1 MSEGDFRNIHRP
13 QLSSSCRRICE
24 YNPWGPEPVNWRHNR
39 VYRPTTPHTLTCIQA
54 RPQHNVRC
62 NIVVNCVFTSI
73 FLLLS
78 KYLIEFRMTTGTKCV
93 HYRRFIH
100 KARPARKHNMS
111 MEYNTGFV
119 IDEKIFTA
127 RQRPQNV
134 K

>member
-1 MSEGDFRNIHRP
+1 
-13 QLSSSCRRICE
+13 
-24 YNPWGPEPVNWRHNR
+24 
-39 VYRPTTPHTLTCIQA
+39 
-54 RPQHNVRC
+54 
-62 NIVVNCVFTSI
+62 
-73 FLLLS
+73 
-78 KYLIEFRMTTGTKCV
+78 MTTGTKCV